1 MIEEGLEV
9 PELPNFNVELE
20 CDSDSSSTATDR
32 KYFVCVFNI
41 SLWGGGG
48 VAIFFKGTVKFP
60 FNFSEKDAFINLKK
74 TYFNGGGIF
83 FKGTV
88 KFFFL

>member
-1 MIEEGLEV
+1 MNITLYFDVDLG
-9 PELPNFNVELE
+9 
-20 CDSDSSSTATDR
+20 CDR

-41 SLWGGGG
+41 SLWGGWG

-74 TYFNGGGIF
+74 TYFNGDI
-83 FKGTV
+83 
-88 KFFFL
+88 L